1 LWYALL
7 DGRDTTILNYKERRK
22 MNVYQINDRFETILN
37 EMFDPETGEVFQ
49 SQEEVDKALDEVG
62 LELDTKIE
70 NIGCYIKNLEYE
82 IDALKK
88 EEDNLYK
95 RRKAAENKI
104 EGLKRYLNGFL
115 VSVMPNEDDRRKWKF
130 KTPRV
135 VLGYRKSTTVEVSNI
150 EALSDEFLNLKVE
163 TTPNKKAIKEA
174 LTKGKKVEGAYLKEN
189 INLSVR

>member
-1 LWYALL
+1 
-7 DGRDTTILNYKERRK
+7 

-115 VSVMPNEDDRRKWKF
+115 ISVMPNEDDRRKWKF

-135 VLGYRKSTTVEVSNI
+135 VLGYRKSTTVEVPDLEKLDKNFI
-150 EALSDEFLNLKVE
+150 KIKTE
-163 TTPNKKAIKEA
+163 TSADKTAIKEA
-174 LTKGKKVEGAYLKEN
+174 IKNGTEVKGAFLKDN
-189 INLSVR
+189 INLSIK

>member
-1 LWYALL
+1 
-7 DGRDTTILNYKERRK
+7 
-22 MNVYQINDRFETILN
+22 MNVYQINDRLETIIA
-37 EMFDPETGEVFQ
+37 EAFDPDTGEVFQ
-49 SQEEVDKALDEVG
+49 SQEELDKAIDEVG

-130 KTPRV
+130 KTSRV
-135 VLGYRKSTTVEVSNI
+135 VLGYRKSTTVEVSDV
-150 EALSDEFLNLKVE
+150 EALSDEFVNLKVE

-174 LTKGKKVEGAYLKEN
+174 LTKGEKVEGAYLKEN

>member
-1 LWYALL
+1 
-7 DGRDTTILNYKERRK
+7 

-49 SQEEVDKALDEVG
+49 SQEEVDRALDEVG

-115 VSVMPNEDDRRKWKF
+115 VSVIPNDDDRRKWKF

-135 VLGYRKSTTVEVSNI
+135 VLGYRKSTTVEVPDLEKLDKNFI
-150 EALSDEFLNLKVE
+150 KIKTE
-163 TTPNKKAIKEA
+163 TSADKTAIKEA
-174 LTKGKKVEGAYLKEN
+174 IKNGTEVKGAFLKDN
-189 INLSVR
+189 INLSIK

>member
-1 LWYALL
+1 
-7 DGRDTTILNYKERRK
+7 

-115 VSVMPNEDDRRKWKF
+115 TSVIPNDDDRRKWKF

-135 VLGYRKSTTVEVSNI
+135 VLGYRKSTTVEVSDI
-150 EALSDEFLNLKVE
+150 EALSDEFINLKVE
-163 TTPNKKAIKEA
+163 TTPSKKAIKEA
-174 LTKGKKVEGAYLKEN
+174 LTKGEKVKGAYLKEN

>member
-1 LWYALL
+1 
-7 DGRDTTILNYKERRK
+7 
-22 MNVYQINDRFETILN
+22 MNVYQINDRLETLINDAFDTEDGVIYEN
-37 EMFDPETGEVFQ
+37 E
-49 SQEEVDKALDEVG
+49 EELAKKIDEIG

-88 EEDNLYK
+88 EEDNIYK
-95 RRKAAENKI
+95 RRKVAENKI

-115 VSVMPNEDDRRKWKF
+115 TSVMPNEDDRRKWKF

-135 VLGYRKSTTVEVSNI
+135 VLGYRKSTTVEVSDI
-150 EALSDEFLNLKVE
+150 EALSDEFLNLKIE

>member
-1 LWYALL
+1 
-7 DGRDTTILNYKERRK
+7 

-49 SQEEVDKALDEVG
+49 SQEEVDKAIDEVG

-135 VLGYRKSTTVEVSNI
+135 VLGYRKSTTVEVSDI

-174 LTKGKKVEGAYLKEN
+174 LTKGEKVKGAYLKEN